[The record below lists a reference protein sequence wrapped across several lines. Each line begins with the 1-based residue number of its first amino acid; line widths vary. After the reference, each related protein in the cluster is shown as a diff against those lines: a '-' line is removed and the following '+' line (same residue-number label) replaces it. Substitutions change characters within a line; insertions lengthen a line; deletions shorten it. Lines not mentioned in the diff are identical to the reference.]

1 MVEDSEWSEAG
12 PAGAGT
18 AGQSDA
24 GGGKQDLPH
33 FYGDTR
39 SLSGGNGLMS
49 SCFRGEGG
57 ILGEFSES
65 AHRVRRLLGDSF
77 CGRDW

>member
-24 GGGKQDLPH
+24 GGASRTYRISTETH
-33 FYGDTR
+33 
-39 SLSGGNGLMS
+39 
-49 SCFRGEGG
+49 
-57 ILGEFSES
+57 
-65 AHRVRRLLGDSF
+65 
-77 CGRDW
+77 GRFLAAMD

>member
-1 MVEDSEWSEAG
+1 VERGG
-12 PAGAGT
+12 PGWHWHSRAERC
-18 AGQSDA
+18 

-49 SCFRGEGG
+49 SCFRGGGG
-57 ILGEFSES
+57 ILGEFSEY
-65 AHRVRRLLGDSF
+65 AHRVRRLLGDFF